1 MKCFKCEKEVN
12 NIYPIIDNFQKVRF
26 GLCPKCIGLLKKN
39 TIFYQLRDSDL
50 TFDIGYVKKRYFIF
64 EKYNF

>member
-26 GLCPKCIGLLKKN
+26 GLCPKCIELLKKN
-39 TIFYQLRDSDL
+39 TITKSQPVSAAPARIRSGRS
-50 TFDIGYVKKRYFIF
+50 TQKK
-64 EKYNF
+64 NSLSAD

>member
-39 TIFYQLRDSDL
+39 TITKLQPVSAANAARIDS
-50 TFDIGYVKKRYFIF
+50 VKEFLKGG
-64 EKYNF
+64 KPA

>member
-39 TIFYQLRDSDL
+39 MIIKSQSVSAA
-50 TFDIGYVKKRYFIF
+50 GAAKRG
-64 EKYNF
+64 ER